1 MKFRNRIQ
9 QLGVLLAGSLIVP
22 SIANAQDCPPP
33 TIPLTSTVRTLDSG
47 QITVEGVYS
56 GDTREVLSVY
66 EYPAWGENQ
75 IGTMNVTGSITF
87 TNKSTQNRKMTY
99 RMSVLLPEGSIPQF
113 TDLTGSD
120 GSALCW
126 EETDRRIVVVYEI
139 SLDAGLT
146 REVPVNWSATMRG
159 LLFADLNNDLRV
171 DGLDQLILLNNFG
184 TSNVLSDLNN
194 DGIVN
199 QLDLDIL
206 LLNWSDYSDDVIET
220 SDATPTDP
228 NAEVGPN
235 GRLLVSGVESPA
247 VSNLD
252 PSGNFFLSDEQFVSN
267 VAQSM
272 PFYNTAS
279 FVIAGLMKED
289 PLNKSLPII
298 RQGPYTIPFQDWQR
312 ST

>member
-1 MKFRNRIQ
+1 MKIRNRIQ
-9 QLGVLLAGSLIVP
+9 QLGVLLAGSVLL
-22 SIANAQDCPPP
+22 STSANAQDCPPP
-33 TIPLTSTVRTLDSG
+33 TIPLNSTVRTLDAG
-47 QITVEGVYS
+47 VITVEGTYD
-56 GDTREVLSVY
+56 GDTREVISVY
-66 EYPAWGENQ
+66 EYPAWSENQ

-126 EETDRRIVVVYEI
+126 EETDSRIVVVYEV
-139 SLDAGLT
+139 SLNAGAT
-146 REVPVNWSATMRG
+146 REVSVNWSATMRG

-171 DGLDQLILLNNFG
+171 DGLDQAIMLEAFGTNNF
-184 TSNVLSDLNN
+184 LADLNL
-194 DGIVN
+194 DGIVDAA
-199 QLDLDIL
+199 DLQIL
-206 LLNWSDYSDDVIET
+206 LANWSDYSDDVIET
-220 SDATPTDP
+220 SDASSD
-228 NAEVGPN
+228 VGPN

>member
-1 MKFRNRIQ
+1 MKIRNMIQ
-9 QLGVLLAGSLIVP
+9 QLGVLLAGSVLL
-22 SIANAQDCPPP
+22 STSANAQDCPPP
-33 TIPLTSTVRTLDSG
+33 TIPLNSTVRTLDAG
-47 QITVEGVYS
+47 VITVEGTYD
-56 GDTREVLSVY
+56 GDTREVISTY
-66 EYPAWGENQ
+66 EYPAWSENQ

-126 EETDRRIVVVYEI
+126 EETDSRIVVVYEV
-139 SLDAGLT
+139 SLNAGAT
-146 REVPVNWSATMRG
+146 REVSVNWSATMRG

-171 DGLDQLILLNNFG
+171 DGLDQAIMLEAFGTNNF
-184 TSNVLSDLNN
+184 LADLNL
-194 DGIVN
+194 DGIVDAA
-199 QLDLDIL
+199 DLQIL
-206 LLNWSDYSDDVIET
+206 LANWSDYSDDVIET
-220 SDATPTDP
+220 SDASSD
-228 NAEVGPN
+228 VGPN

-247 VSNLD
+247 VSSLD
-252 PSGNFFLSDEQFVSN
+252 PSGNFFLNDEQFVSK

-272 PFYNTAS
+272 PFYNTANL
-279 FVIAGLMKED
+279 VIGAVMTQD
-289 PLNKSLPII
+289 PIDKSLPLL